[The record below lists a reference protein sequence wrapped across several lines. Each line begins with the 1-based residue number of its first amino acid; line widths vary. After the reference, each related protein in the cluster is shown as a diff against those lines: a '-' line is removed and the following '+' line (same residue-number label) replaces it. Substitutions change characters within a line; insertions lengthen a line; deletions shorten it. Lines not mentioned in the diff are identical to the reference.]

1 MGLTSKHLVCRKLCH
16 KLYFSRYL
24 SVTSKGPVFAKSFE
38 QRTEDPRVGNTAIT
52 AVNMHPEG
60 FDLIGAFYG

>member
-24 SVTSKGPVFAKSFE
+24 SVTFKGPVFAQSFE
-38 QRTEDPRVGNTAIT
+38 QGTEDSRVENSAIT
-52 AVNMHPEG
+52 LSTCILKA
-60 FDLIGAFYG
+60 LI